1 MLKDLK
7 KTLKAVEEGFGRP
20 RVMVVGDLMVDQYCW
35 GKVERISPE
44 APIPVV
50 QLENQT
56 YSPGGAANVACNL
69 AKLGCEVSLAGIVG
83 ADENGYRLLS
93 MLQELAVNTSMVLVL
108 PGRATTVKTRV
119 LGGHQQVVRIDAED
133 HRPLSVCDYDRLLSG
148 VTQHMV
154 SYSAVV
160 LSDYAKG
167 VLSDSI
173 CRRIIAEGR
182 RHSLP
187 VLVEPKGCDYG
198 KYTRATMLSPNR
210 LEIAAATA
218 CPPNELPMLFQKAEA
233 LRVALHVDF
242 FALTLGELGI
252 AVLENGSVVRFP
264 ALAREVFDVSGAG
277 DAVIA
282 VWAAGLA
289 SRLDQHD
296 CAQLANLA
304 AGIVIGKVGTV
315 PVSRQELLATLSRQS
330 MLESSEKICTAE
342 QLQARVALWR
352 ARRER
357 IAFTNGCFDL
367 LHFGHV
373 TLLQLAKHEGDR
385 LIVGLNTDNS
395 VRALKGP
402 GRPLVGELER
412 ARLLASMSLVDAVI
426 LFDEETP
433 LKLIQSLQPDILVKG
448 AHAGQEQVV
457 GAAEVRS
464 WGGKITLVPLVEGCS
479 TTNLVE
485 KLSGVGT
492 PPQVAANRNSES
504 LLCQSPADTYCWIG
518 MER

>member
-1 MLKDLK
+1 MFTDLK
-7 KTLKAVEEGFGRP
+7 KTIKEVEGGFGRP
-20 RVMVVGDLMVDQYCW
+20 HILVVGDLMVDQYYW

-50 QLENQT
+50 RLENQT

-69 AKLGCEVSLAGIVG
+69 AKLGCKVSLAGIVG
-83 ADENGYRLLS
+83 ADENGKRLLQ
-93 MLQELAVNTSMVLVL
+93 LLEELAVNTSLVLVL
-108 PGRATTVKTRV
+108 PERATTVKTRV

-133 HRPLSVCDYDRLLSG
+133 HRPLSQCDYERLLRG
-148 VTQHMV
+148 VTRQMV
-154 SYSAVV
+154 SCSAVV

-167 VLSDSI
+167 VLQDAV
-173 CRRIIAEGR
+173 CQRIIAEGH

-198 KYTRATMLSPNR
+198 KYARATMLSPNR
-210 LEIAAATA
+210 LEIATATGS
-218 CPPNELPMLFQKAEA
+218 PQDDLDLLFQRAEA
-233 LRVALHVDF
+233 LRAALEVGF

-252 AVLENGSVVRFP
+252 AVLEHGSVFRFP

-289 SRLDQHD
+289 GGLERHD

-330 MLESSEKICTAE
+330 LLESSDKICTYE
-342 QLQARVALWR
+342 QLQERVALWH

-357 IAFTNGCFDL
+357 IAFTSGCFDL

-385 LIVGLNTDNS
+385 LVVGLNSDHS
-395 VRALKGP
+395 VRALKGA

-433 LKLIQSLQPDILVKG
+433 LKLIQSLQPDVLVKG
-448 AHAGQEQVV
+448 ADPGQEQVV

-479 TTNLVE
+479 TTTLVE
-485 KLSGVGT
+485 KLNGLGTTSQVGT
-492 PPQVAANRNSES
+492 NGNRES
-504 LLCQSPADTYCWIG
+504 LLCCSPADTFC
-518 MER
+518 